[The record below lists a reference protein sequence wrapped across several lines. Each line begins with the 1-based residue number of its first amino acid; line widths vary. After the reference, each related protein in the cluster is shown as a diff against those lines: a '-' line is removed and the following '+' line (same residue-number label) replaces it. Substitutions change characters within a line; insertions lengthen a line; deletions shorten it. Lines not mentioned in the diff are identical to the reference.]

1 MLYLKL
7 FDKAVEKYGE
17 GNVIFQAMGD
27 GNHSLATAKT
37 NWETSRRLSSPEEA
51 ATHPARYAL
60 CEIENIHDEGIVF
73 EPIHRVI
80 SLRTGSLVKN

>member
-1 MLYLKL
+1 MLR
-7 FDKAVEKYGE
+7 
-17 GNVIFQAMGD
+17 NVIFQAMGD

-37 NWETSRRLSSPEEA
+37 NWENIKKTLSPEEA

-80 SLRTGSLVKN
+80 FAKNGQSGEELVKEAVEL